1 MTTPDN
7 GKGSKQTTE
16 EKLHR
21 EIESL
26 QTQLRLLKFR
36 ACRSEEVNKK
46 CDLTVKKMEQS
57 KAQLKEQSQ
66 MIVND
71 MEQVIFAILTSLKAF
86 QAESR
91 TTVFNL
97 QTQLHSSEH
106 QLLEANETISKLK
119 EKVNNLETTLLEN
132 RRLYEISLQS
142 IHITYVNCIE
152 KIFEKLQTS
161 ILTDLEHMVP
171 VNDALHELYA
181 EKFKALNLPYSF
193 DKI

>member
-1 MTTPDN
+1 
-7 GKGSKQTTE
+7 
-16 EKLHR
+16 
-21 EIESL
+21 
-26 QTQLRLLKFR
+26 
-36 ACRSEEVNKK
+36 
-46 CDLTVKKMEQS
+46 MEQS